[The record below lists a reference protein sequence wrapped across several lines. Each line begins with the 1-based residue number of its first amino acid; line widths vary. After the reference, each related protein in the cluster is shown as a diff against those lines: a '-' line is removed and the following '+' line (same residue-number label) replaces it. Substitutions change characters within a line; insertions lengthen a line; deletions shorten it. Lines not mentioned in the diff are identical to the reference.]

1 MTTVFY
7 KKVGRRYV
15 PISQYDN
22 EMMDAFPYGST
33 LVTVKKGSTT
43 RRFNIDPNYAALIAA
58 GSLAEEAICDALR
71 EAAQPRPTKTPLTE
85 RQIKAW
91 RKLAKE
97 LNDENAPLIYP
108 SNHDLSQAGVRA
120 MQKEADKLMQHP
132 AARDAYE
139 KFMMV
144 CKLVKEE
151 ENL

>member
-1 MTTVFY
+1 MKHVFY

-15 PISQYDN
+15 PISEYDN
-22 EMMDAFPYGST
+22 DLMDAFPYGST
-33 LVTVKKGSTT
+33 LVTVKKGSTS
-43 RRFNIDPNYAALIAA
+43 RRFRIDPNYAALIAA
-58 GSLAEEAICDALR
+58 GTVAEEAICDALR
-71 EAAQPRPTKTPLTE
+71 EAAQPRPQKTPLTE

-97 LNDENAPLIYP
+97 LNDENAPLMYQSP
-108 SNHDLSQAGVRA
+108 HDIAQAGVRA
-120 MQKEADKLMQHP
+120 MQKEAEKLMEHP
-132 AARDAYE
+132 AVRDAYD